1 MDYSSIWNNFLDA
14 IKVQITPIVFN
25 AWFKDT
31 FLINISNGIAYI
43 IAPYDTTKS
52 WLTNNYYDLINDT
65 LNKVVGNINDVKIFL
80 KTEYEEEKRI
90 NQTNIINNIDEN
102 QQNDVDNIKKD
113 EELIEY
119 VTYNNLKKEYTFEN
133 FVVGNSN
140 RFAFMSALQVA
151 EKPAS
156 VYNPLFIY
164 GRSGLGKTHLMH
176 AIGNYIVENSNKK
189 VLYISTEDF
198 KQDFINIT
206 RKDKDKNKEEN
217 LDYVDFFKRKYRD
230 IDVLMIDDIQ
240 FLENANKTQEEFTN
254 TFNSLF
260 YAQKQIVICSDRS
273 ANDIKNLED
282 RLKTRFSWGLTVPIE
297 PPEFELKV
305 DIIKRKIKSDEINLN
320 ISDEVIEIM
329 AAYCGNNVRNIEGSI
344 RRIQAYCAMF
354 NIKEITDIVIK
365 DALEDYTTIV
375 EYSSNNIYK
384 IQDAVAKEFKVSVDD
399 MKGKKRNPKIL
410 IARQVAMY
418 LCRVM
423 LDDTL
428 EEIGK
433 EFGGKDHST
442 VIHSFD
448 RIDTEIKNNSQL
460 NKIVTELQRNINVG
474 KR

>member
-1 MDYSSIWNNFLDA
+1 
-14 IKVQITPIVFN
+14 
-25 AWFKDT
+25 
-31 FLINISNGIAYI
+31 
-43 IAPYDTTKS
+43 
-52 WLTNNYYDLINDT
+52 
-65 LNKVVGNINDVKIFL
+65 
-80 KTEYEEEKRI
+80 
-90 NQTNIINNIDEN
+90 
-102 QQNDVDNIKKD
+102 
-113 EELIEY
+113 
-119 VTYNNLKKEYTFEN
+119 
-133 FVVGNSN
+133 
-140 RFAFMSALQVA
+140 MSALQVA
-151 EKPAS
+151 EKPAT

-189 VLYISTEDF
+189 VLYISAEDF

-206 RKDKDKNKEEN
+206 RRDKDKNKEEN

-305 DIIKRKIKSDEINLN
+305 DIIKRKIKSDEINLS

-354 NIKEITDIVIK
+354 NIKEITDFVIK

-384 IQDAVAKEFKVSVDD
+384 IQDAVAKESKVSVED

-423 LDDTL
+423 LDETL

-448 RIDTEIKNNSQL
+448 KIDTEMKVNSQL
-460 NKIVTELQRNINVG
+460 NKIVNELQRNINVG